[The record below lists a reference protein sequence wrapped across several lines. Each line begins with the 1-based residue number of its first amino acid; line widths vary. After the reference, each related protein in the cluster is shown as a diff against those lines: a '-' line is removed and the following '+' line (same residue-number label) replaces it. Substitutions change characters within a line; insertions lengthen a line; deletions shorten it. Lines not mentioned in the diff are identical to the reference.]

1 MQRAVNI
8 VFSQHLCQ
16 HHNPDQIA
24 TFFVNNNNGFW
35 KTSFSQQKSR
45 PRCGGVQNL
54 RNRILTQRGAR
65 FFCAPR
71 AAWEAHFLF
80 FQHLC
85 GERDVFFENRFVRKS
100 VESSKAIFGNLHVF
114 AHTKKKLFWTPSK
127 KESTRRVN
135 VFLNKK
141 NANFIKCTY

>member
-1 MQRAVNI
+1 MQRAVDI
-8 VFSQHLCQ
+8 FFSQHFC
-16 HHNPDQIA
+16 HHHHHPDQIA
-24 TFFVNNNNGFW
+24 TFLLTTTTGFGRPLFHN
-35 KTSFSQQKSR
+35 KNLVLAAEVFKISEIVFSSS
-45 PRCGGVQNL
+45 VAL
-54 RNRILTQRGAR
+54 V

-100 VESSKAIFGNLHVF
+100 VESSRAIFGNLHVF

-127 KESTRRVN
+127 NESTRRVN
-135 VFLNKK
+135 VF
-141 NANFIKCTY
+141 FFE

>member
-8 VFSQHLCQ
+8 FFSQHLC
-16 HHNPDQIA
+16 HHHHHPDQIA
-24 TFFVNNNNGFW
+24 TFLLTTTTGFGRPLFHN
-35 KTSFSQQKSR
+35 KNLVLAAEVFKISEIVFSPS
-45 PRCGGVQNL
+45 VAL
-54 RNRILTQRGAR
+54 V
-65 FFCAPR
+65 FFCAPS

-114 AHTKKKLFWTPSK
+114 AHTKKNFFGHHPKRSLPGALMCF
-127 KESTRRVN
+127 
-135 VFLNKK
+135 FLEEK
-141 NANFIKCTY
+141 NMPIS